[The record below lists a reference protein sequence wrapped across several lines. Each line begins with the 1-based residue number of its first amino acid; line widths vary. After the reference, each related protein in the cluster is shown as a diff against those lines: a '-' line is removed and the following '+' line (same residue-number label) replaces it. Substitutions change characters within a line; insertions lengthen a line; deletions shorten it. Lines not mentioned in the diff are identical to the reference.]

1 MALPI
6 SSPDLLQPLLLAKAL
21 LAWLSSFIFIYYWHH
36 WQRAKH
42 KLPVHFFF
50 AKWRAVRHALFL
62 GLASLGF
69 AMGFSIELAGP
80 IIGLPPGMASIASS
94 AFEALSLFCM
104 LYVFFSLALED
115 VPHFQRIAE
124 SPPQAPKPQP
134 LKNGRRHK
142 KRMRKRR

>member
-1 MALPI
+1 MAFSI
-6 SSPDLLQPLLLAKAL
+6 GFTDLMQPLLLAKVL
-21 LAWLSSFIFIYYWHH
+21 LAWLSSFIFFYYWHH

-50 AKWRAVRHALFL
+50 TRWRAVRHALFL

-69 AMGFSIELAGP
+69 AVGFSIELAGP
-80 IIGLPPGMASIASS
+80 MVGLPSDAASIASS

-104 LYVFFSLALED
+104 LYVFFTLALED

-124 SPPQAPKPQP
+124 SPAQKPPHPSKQ
-134 LKNGRRHK
+134 GRRHK